1 VFHCNA
7 PMPLSNLVG
16 VAAGG
21 RVGARLYRD
30 GEQKAIPEPRH
41 GKQNTSAARQLL
53 SKIPEAR
60 RDEL

>member
-1 VFHCNA
+1 
-7 PMPLSNLVG
+7 MPLSNLVG